1 MDRKAR
7 KKMFE
12 RVDIYPVTCERL
24 SAGRSDLE
32 VLERV
37 IQGGARIVQLRE
49 KDYSKRELYLLG
61 RRFREITASN
71 RVLLII
77 NDHLD
82 IALAVGADG
91 AHLGQDDLPVEAA
104 RRIAPDLI
112 IGASAHGLD
121 EALAA
126 QADGA
131 DYINI
136 GPIFETRTKEGVA
149 NYLGPDAIASIAP
162 RINIPFTVMGGITE
176 SNIDQVLSRGA
187 RRVAMVTAVTQAP
200 DIARKVRSL
209 KDRIQSYPSRTR

>member
-112 IGASAHGLD
+112 IGASTHGLD